1 MTNPADPY
9 QGALFTPSGGL
20 VWHWRALWRR
30 RHWASFIKALDE
42 DLQSW
47 IPPKRQ
53 LLLLGPSAGWCLP
66 TRFLTRFER
75 IHAVDLD
82 PLAAPLFRFNHGRAL
97 AASKTKLTF
106 EIRHVFNELE
116 ALLNQYSEFA
126 ILFPNMLGQ
135 HVFHDSDAP
144 RARATVEGLKTRLAG
159 RHWASIHDRLSGGIP
174 VGTALPDAFH
184 ISGPIENEALAKR
197 LGLAGDW
204 VDHQTAHV
212 LPDDC
217 ARHLLCWPLL
227 PDTVHVVEFG
237 QVTPS

>member
-1 MTNPADPY
+1 MSLPIDPY

-42 DLQSW
+42 DLESW
-47 IPPKRQ
+47 SPPQKK

-66 TRFLTRFER
+66 TRFLMRFER

-82 PLAAPLFRFNHGRAL
+82 PLAKRLFRFNHGRAL
-97 AASKTKLTF
+97 AASKTILTF

-116 ALLNQYSEFA
+116 AILGQFSDYA

-135 HVFHDSDAP
+135 HVFHDPDAR

-174 VGTALPDAFH
+174 KGTVLPEAFH
-184 ISGPIENEALAKR
+184 TPYPIENDALAKR
-197 LGLAGDW
+197 LGLSGEW

-212 LPDDC
+212 LPEAC
-217 ARHLLCWPLL
+217 QRHLLCWLL
-227 PDTVHVVEFG
+227 LADTLHVVEFG
-237 QVTPS
+237 QVAPA